1 LGKGLGKMSAGK
13 MTFRWVSGIAQKQA
27 SWFVGSLQGKAAYAA
42 WVVFLVQG
50 FRDNGFLLQFEQT
63 SDPWAR
69 ARLVGE
75 KIHQLREAFA
85 KLTPEEKEALGK
97 TGEVE
102 LRAGIELLSADKKRV
117 MELVSIVDPPV
128 PP

>member
-1 LGKGLGKMSAGK
+1 MSAGK
-13 MTFRWVSGIAQKQA
+13 TTFRWISGIAQKQA
-27 SWFVGSLQGKAAYAA
+27 SWFVGSLQGKTAYAA
-42 WVVFLVQG
+42 WIVFLVQG
-50 FRDNGFLLQFEQT
+50 FRDNRFLLQFEKT

-69 ARLVGE
+69 AKLVGE
-75 KIHQLREAFA
+75 TIHQLREAFA
-85 KLTPEEKEALGK
+85 KLTPEEKDALGK
-97 TGEVE
+97 TGEIE

>member
-1 LGKGLGKMSAGK
+1 MSAGK

-27 SWFVGSLQGKAAYAA
+27 SWFVGSLQGKPAYGA

-75 KIHQLREAFA
+75 KNPPATRSLRKANA
-85 KLTPEEKEALGK
+85 RRKGGTRKNRRGR
-97 TGEVE
+97 TSRRDRVT
-102 LRAGIELLSADKKRV
+102 LRGQETSHGTRIDRGPACPTV
-117 MELVSIVDPPV
+117 
-128 PP
+128 